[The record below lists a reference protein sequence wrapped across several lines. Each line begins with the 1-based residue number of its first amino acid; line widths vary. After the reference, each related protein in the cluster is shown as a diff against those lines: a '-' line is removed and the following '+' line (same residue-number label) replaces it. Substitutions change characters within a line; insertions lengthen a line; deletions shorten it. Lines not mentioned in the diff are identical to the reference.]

1 MLMWLTEMVGEL
13 VICRWQVL
21 SGSVWRIPTRASTP
35 SSTIILP
42 KTSATRFAAPSRH
55 AEDAAQRAADTSMKA
70 VCMPLT
76 GSAGPPSG
84 TSDP

>member
-35 SSTIILP
+35 SSTIILS

-55 AEDAAQRAADTSMKA
+55 AEDVQKAADTSMKVA
-70 VCMPLT
+70 CMPSA
-76 GSAGPPSG
+76 GSAGRP
-84 TSDP
+84 